1 MTSSDRQAFQRYLAR
16 ASRVTILSGAGVSA
30 ESGIPTFRGAGGLW
44 RTYRATD
51 LASPDA
57 WARDPGLVW
66 EFYNYRR
73 VIMGDK
79 APNPGHHALATFEQR
94 WRDAGRHMRIITQNI
109 DGLHTHAGS
118 THVLRLHGSLWQ
130 VRDIDTGAVYDNSDV
145 PITPAFEGSGSPDP
159 NAETRTFSEADLPR
173 SPTGGILRPHVVWFG
188 EGLDPEILDAAAK
201 ETAQCDVFIVIGTS
215 AVVYPAAGLVPL
227 ARQAGAVVAEVN
239 LERTP
244 ATDVC
249 DFFFEGKS
257 GEVLPELLDVVP
269 TEA

>member
-1 MTSSDRQAFQRYLAR
+1 MTSSDQKAFQRYLAR
-16 ASRVTILSGAGVSA
+16 SSRVAILSGAGVSA

-44 RTYRATD
+44 RSYRATD

-73 VIMGDK
+73 MIMGDK
-79 APNPGHHALATFEQR
+79 APNPGHVALAEFEQR
-94 WRDAGRHMRIITQNI
+94 WRQAGRHTRIITQNI
-109 DGLHTHAGS
+109 DGLHTQAGS
-118 THVLRLHGSLWQ
+118 HDVIRLHGSLWH
-130 VRDIDTGAVYDNSDV
+130 VRDVDTGVVYDNTEV

-159 NAETRTFSEADLPR
+159 NAETRRFSDADLPR

-188 EGLDPEILDAAAK
+188 EGLDPDILNAAAQ
-201 ETAQCDVFIVIGTS
+201 ETAQCDVFLVIGTS

-227 ARQAGAVVAEVN
+227 ARKGGAVVAEIN

-249 DFFFEGKS
+249 DFFFQGKS
-257 GEVLPELLDVVP
+257 GEVLPELLAVDPV
-269 TEA
+269 EA